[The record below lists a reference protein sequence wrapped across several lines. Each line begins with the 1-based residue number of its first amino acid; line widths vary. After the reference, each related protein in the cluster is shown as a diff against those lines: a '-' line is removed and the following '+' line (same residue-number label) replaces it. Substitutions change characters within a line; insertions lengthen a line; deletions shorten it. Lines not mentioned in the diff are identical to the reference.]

1 MAQAPTLPSPA
12 SVGGKVFASWGGN
25 VPTLPSLASGGGKL
39 SASGGNLSFGL
50 SSEPNALTWMT
61 SSGVPWTY
69 RYTYLSAGVNTANGW
84 ETWNTPAGQYATY
97 YMNAS
102 AGAGYIPVF
111 SYYELLQSNPSVGS
125 NESDRD
131 FSNLNNAS
139 TMNAYYANF
148 VLLMQKAAAFGGQVI
163 VQVEPD
169 LWGYLEQRAAGGSAA
184 SVPAK
189 VKSSGYADVAGIDD
203 TVQGFAG
210 ALLHL
215 RDKYAPNVLL
225 ATHASLCARG
235 GDIGTNT
242 DTSRSPS
249 AEA

>member
-1 MAQAPTLPSPA
+1 MYAPALPPSA
-12 SVGGKVFASWGGN
+12 GGKVFASWGGN
-25 VPTLPSLASGGGKL
+25 VPTLPSPAT
-39 SASGGNLSFGL
+39 GGNLSFGL

-69 RYTYLSAGVNTANGW
+69 RYTYLSAGVNTGHGW

-102 AGAGYIPVF
+102 AAAGYIPVF

-139 TMNAYYANF
+139 TMNAYYGNF

-169 LWGYLEQRAAGGSAA
+169 LWGYLEQRAGVASASTLSA
-184 SVPAK
+184 M
-189 VKSSGYADVAGIDD
+189 VKSSGHADVAGIPD
-203 TVQGFAG
+203 TAQGFAG
-210 ALLHL
+210 ADRKSTRLNSSHGYIS
-215 RDKYAPNVLL
+215 YAVFCLKKKKNEHIRKHVV
-225 ATHASLCARG
+225 
-235 GDIGTNT
+235 IKINKQQ
-242 DTSRSPS
+242 
-249 AEA
+249 